1 MFSSSQENSSLLYI
15 LRRKRL
21 CLVLRKQNFE
31 FTQQKRDSF
40 VLIYA
45 DRSFVFKREHLATFQ
60 SHKLLVIQS
69 WNLDLETKRS
79 AWPQFKL
86 TPA

>member
-1 MFSSSQENSSLLYI
+1 M

-45 DRSFVFKREHLATFQ
+45 DRSSFFKHEHLATFQ

-69 WNLDLETKRS
+69 WNLDLGDIMIHLATVQANS
-79 AWPQFKL
+79 SIN
-86 TPA
+86 TG